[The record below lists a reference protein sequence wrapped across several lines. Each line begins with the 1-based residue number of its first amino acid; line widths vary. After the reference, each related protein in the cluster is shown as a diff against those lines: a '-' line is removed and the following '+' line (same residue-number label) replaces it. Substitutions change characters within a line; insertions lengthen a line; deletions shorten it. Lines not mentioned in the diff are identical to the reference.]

1 MPLAHPPTPLTPFIS
16 SNPHPSPPILT
27 FSPPPSHPLTS
38 PSHQLDPGN
47 LGAILRT
54 AHFLSVDALALSSR
68 HSAPLTPTALKASA
82 GASESLPLLSLP
94 HPGAFVDASKA
105 AGWKFYAA
113 VAPPSLASLS
123 SDSPFD
129 SSGDPRGG
137 GGGSKSRRPDN
148 TGSKSKANEDGRL
161 TSTLPP
167 PPHFALAALAADPPV
182 LQHPTVL
189 MLGSEGEG
197 LRWNLQKKADA
208 TVSIEG
214 GWRLHADQ
222 AVDGRVDSLNVSV
235 AAGLLVEGFLRAPHG
250 DGGPAKGVGDETEPD
265 AREGTGQG
273 DVGARVDGG
282 GEEKKEGEEEGEK
295 ELF

>member
-1 MPLAHPPTPLTPFIS
+1 MLLSHPPTRLSSFIS
-16 SNPHPSPPILT
+16 SNPPSLTSPI
-27 FSPPPSHPLTS
+27 PPSHPLTA

-250 DGGPAKGVGDETEPD
+250 GGGPATGVGDEAER
-265 AREGTGQG
+265 AALEGTGEADAG
-273 DVGARVDGG
+273 RR
-282 GEEKKEGEEEGEK
+282 EKEGEREGGESEMEK